1 MLARAQASAIT
12 LAHPRSRL
20 YTTPAV
26 STRFKADLALAAC
39 TLVWG
44 ATFVLVKSALH
55 DASVFAFIATRFVIS
70 TVLMALIFQ
79 RALKKTTR
87 AEIRAGAT
95 LGLLMFSGYVFQ
107 TLGLLGTTPSK
118 AAFITGSS
126 VVMVPILHG
135 LFWRSRIGAWVWA
148 GAASALAG
156 LYLLTVPKSGLTALN
171 HGDLLVGVCAVSF
184 ALHILFV
191 GQFSPKYSTGAL
203 SFHQVAATAALSLIA
218 LPIVTLT
225 HWEPFRFRVTPEL
238 LLALVITA
246 AFATAFAFSVQV
258 WAQKLTTPS
267 HTAILFSLEPVFA
280 GLTSFLF
287 FGERLSTRALIG
299 AALILAGI
307 ILAEMK
313 GPAPAA
319 AESPGPIG
327 SAGRYK

>member
-1 MLARAQASAIT
+1 MT
-12 LAHPRSRL
+12 SRL
-20 YTTPAV
+20 
-26 STRFKADLALAAC
+26 KADLALGAC

-44 ATFVLVKSALH
+44 ATFVLVKGALR

-70 TVLMALIFQ
+70 TALMALIFQ

-87 AEIRAGAT
+87 AEIRAGA
-95 LGLLMFSGYVFQ
+95 LIGILMFSGYVFQ
-107 TLGLLGTTPSK
+107 TVGLLSTTPSK

-135 LFWRSRIGAWVWA
+135 IFWRSRIGIWVWA

-156 LYLLTVPKSGLTALN
+156 LYLLTVPKTGLTGLN
-171 HGDLLVGVCAVSF
+171 HGDLLVGGCAVAF

-191 GQFSPKYSTGAL
+191 GHYSPKYSVGAL
-203 SFHQVAATAALSLIA
+203 SFYQVAATAALSLVA
-218 LPIVTLT
+218 LPLVTVL
-225 HWEPFRFRVTPEL
+225 HWEPFRFRLSPDL
-238 LLALVITA
+238 LLALVVTA

-258 WAQKLTTPS
+258 WAQKRTTPS

-287 FGERLSTRALIG
+287 FGERLSTRGLIG
-299 AALILAGI
+299 AGLILLGI
-307 ILAEMK
+307 ILAEMM

-319 AESPGPIG
+319 AESPGPVTP
-327 SAGRYK
+327 A

>member
-1 MLARAQASAIT
+1 
-12 LAHPRSRL
+12 
-20 YTTPAV
+20 V
-26 STRFKADLALAAC
+26 STRLKADLALAAC

-55 DASVFAFIATRFVIS
+55 DASVFVFIATRFVIA
-70 TVLMALIFQ
+70 TALMAAIFW
-79 RALKKTTR
+79 RPLRKTTR
-87 AEIRAGAT
+87 AEIRAGVS

-107 TLGLLGTTPSK
+107 TVGLLSTTPSK

-135 LFWRSRIGAWVWA
+135 IFWKSRIGAWVWA
-148 GAASALAG
+148 GVAAALVG
-156 LYLLTVPKSGLTALN
+156 LYLLTVPKSGFAGLN
-171 HGDLLVGVCAVSF
+171 RGDLLVGGCAVAF

-191 GQFSPKYSTGAL
+191 GHFSPKHSVGAL

-218 LPIVTLT
+218 LPIVTFT
-225 HWEPFRFRVTPEL
+225 HWEPFRFRLSPEL
-238 LLALVITA
+238 LLALVVTA

-258 WAQKLTTPS
+258 WAQKHTTPS

-287 FGERLSTRALIG
+287 FGERLSTRSLIG

-307 ILAEMK
+307 VLAEMK

-319 AESPGPIG
+319 AESPGPVTK
-327 SAGRYK
+327 ART

>member
-1 MLARAQASAIT
+1 MS
-12 LAHPRSRL
+12 S
-20 YTTPAV
+20 
-26 STRFKADLALAAC
+26 RFKADLALAAC

-44 ATFVLVKSALH
+44 ATFVLVKGALR

-70 TVLMALIFQ
+70 TALMAVIFQ
-79 RALKKTTR
+79 RALKKTRR
-87 AEIRAGAT
+87 AEIRAGA
-95 LGLLMFSGYVFQ
+95 LIGILMFCGYVFQ
-107 TLGLLGTTPSK
+107 TVGLLSTTPSK

-135 LFWRSRIGAWVWA
+135 IFWRSRIGMWVWA

-156 LYLLTVPKSGLTALN
+156 LYLLTVPKTGLSGLN
-171 HGDLLVGVCAVSF
+171 HGDLIVGGCAVAF

-191 GQFSPKYSTGAL
+191 GHYSPKYSVGAL
-203 SFHQVAATAALSLIA
+203 SFFQVAATCGLSLIA
-218 LPIVTLT
+218 LPLVTFM
-225 HWEPFRFRVTPEL
+225 HWESFRFRLSPEL
-238 LLALVITA
+238 LLALVVTA

-258 WAQKLTTPS
+258 WAQKRTTPS

-299 AALILAGI
+299 AALILLGI
-307 ILAEMK
+307 VLAEIM

-319 AESPGPIG
+319 AESPGPVG
-327 SAGRYK
+327 QVQKN

>member
-1 MLARAQASAIT
+1 M
-12 LAHPRSRL
+12 
-20 YTTPAV
+20 
-26 STRFKADLALAAC
+26 STRLKADLALAAC

-44 ATFVLVKSALH
+44 ATFVLVKGALR

-70 TVLMALIFQ
+70 TALMAAIFWRPLQ
-79 RALKKTTR
+79 KTTR
-87 AEIRAGAT
+87 AEIRAGAS

-107 TLGLLGTTPSK
+107 TVGLLSTTPSK

-135 LFWRSRIGAWVWA
+135 IFWKSRIGPWVWA
-148 GAASALAG
+148 GAASAFAG
-156 LYLLTVPKSGLTALN
+156 LYLLTVPKSGLTGLN
-171 HGDLLVGVCAVSF
+171 HGDLIVGGCAVAF

-191 GQFSPKYSTGAL
+191 GHFSPKYSVGAL
-203 SFHQVAATAALSLIA
+203 SFHQVAATMALSLVA

-225 HWEPFRFRVTPEL
+225 HLEPFRFRLTPEL
-238 LLALVITA
+238 LLALVVTA

-258 WAQKLTTPS
+258 WAQKHTSPS

-307 ILAEMK
+307 VLAEMK

-319 AESPGPIG
+319 AESPGPVNPL
-327 SAGRYK
+327 

>member
-1 MLARAQASAIT
+1 M
-12 LAHPRSRL
+12 
-20 YTTPAV
+20 
-26 STRFKADLALAAC
+26 STRFKADLALGAC

-55 DASVFAFIATRFVIS
+55 DASVLAFIATRFVIS
-70 TVLMALIFQ
+70 TALMAAIFWRPLQ
-79 RALKKTTR
+79 KTTR

-107 TLGLLGTTPSK
+107 TVGLLGTTPSK

-135 LFWRSRIGAWVWA
+135 IFWRSRIGAWVWA

-156 LYLLTVPKSGLTALN
+156 LYLLTVPKSGLIGLN
-171 HGDLLVGVCAVSF
+171 RGDLLVGVCAVAF

-191 GQFSPKYSTGAL
+191 GHFSPKYSTGAL

-225 HWEPFRFRVTPEL
+225 HWEPFRFRFTGEL
-238 LLALVITA
+238 ALALVVTA

-258 WAQKLTTPS
+258 WAQKHTSPS

-307 ILAEMK
+307 VLAEIK

-319 AESPGPIG
+319 AESAVP
-327 SAGRYK
+327 

>member
-1 MLARAQASAIT
+1 MS
-12 LAHPRSRL
+12 SRL
-20 YTTPAV
+20 
-26 STRFKADLALAAC
+26 KADLALGAC

-44 ATFVLVKSALH
+44 ATFVLVKGALR

-70 TVLMALIFQ
+70 TALMALIFQ

-87 AEIRAGAT
+87 AEIRAGS
-95 LGLLMFSGYVFQ
+95 LIGILMFSGYVFQ
-107 TLGLLGTTPSK
+107 TVGLLSTTPSK

-135 LFWRSRIGAWVWA
+135 IFWRSRIGMWVWA
-148 GAASALAG
+148 GVASALAG
-156 LYLLTVPKSGLTALN
+156 LYLLTVPKTGLTGLN
-171 HGDLLVGVCAVSF
+171 HGDLLVGGCAVAF

-191 GQFSPKYSTGAL
+191 GHFSPKYSVGAL
-203 SFHQVAATAALSLIA
+203 SFFQVAATAALSLVA
-218 LPIVTLT
+218 LPLVTVLR
-225 HWEPFRFRVTPEL
+225 WEPFRFRLSPDL
-238 LLALVITA
+238 LLALVVTA

-258 WAQKLTTPS
+258 WAQKRTTPS

-299 AALILAGI
+299 AALILLGI
-307 ILAEMK
+307 VLAEMM

-319 AESPGPIG
+319 AESPGPVG
-327 SAGRYK
+327 QVQ